1 MAVRSPRSNSRPAPR
16 GQHARRPDVNAV
28 LDPVA
33 EQHRDQPRHAV
44 ARLGLG
50 DKPRG
55 DVTDRGRMA
64 EVFPHEL
71 LHRQQA
77 GLRRIAAQLG
87 DAELIGPI
95 EHVGRL
101 LGVEVQFVPQPQ
113 QELAG
118 PLNRL
123 QVLFAEHAPGVQLVR
138 DRPLRSGRSRSS
150 GSTECRARR
159 PATA

>member
-1 MAVRSPRSNSRPAPR
+1 MMAGQVAAQQFQAGPR

-64 EVFPHEL
+64 KVFPHEL

-77 GLRRIAAQLG
+77 GHRRIAAQLG
-87 DAELIGPI
+87 NAELIGPI

-101 LGVEVQFVPQPQ
+101 LGVEVQFIPQTQ
-113 QELAG
+113 QEFAG
-118 PLNRL
+118 PLNRHRGL
-123 QVLFAEHAPGVQLVR
+123 LRTSTPRACNSCGSAAP
-138 DRPLRSGRSRSS
+138 
-150 GSTECRARR
+150 
-159 PATA
+159 